1 MEHRIMR
8 IRKIASLIGGAAMA
22 LAVGGIA
29 NAEMAGIQRN
39 YVYETYPQY
48 LTEPQIVDALE
59 QASEKDMR
67 DAHEGNKSGPEFME
81 KSVEAS
87 DLATQ
92 LANGYPITVAQVD
105 DALQPVHV
113 W

>member
-1 MEHRIMR
+1 MQ
-8 IRKIASLIGGAAMA
+8 IRKIGSLIGSAAMA
-22 LAVGGIA
+22 LAIGGIA
-29 NAEMAGIQRN
+29 NAEMPGIQRN

-48 LTEPQIVDALE
+48 LTEPQIVEALE
-59 QASEKDMR
+59 QASAKDTR
-67 DAHEGNKSGPEFME
+67 DARDGNKNSAEFME
-81 KSVEAS
+81 KSVEAN

-105 DALQPVHV
+105 DALKPVHV